1 MFVGETVQGL
11 TCLRRG
17 GEEMCAL
24 SFWSQPGCLVAACME
39 YCFGVLGGR
48 VFSEINPVV
57 SKDVSGMVTVN
68 FYTKINH
75 IYLTQAYIDILL
87 GHDTY
92 VIIKLI
98 KLEFKM
104 LHLCVG
110 PL

>member
-1 MFVGETVQGL
+1 
-11 TCLRRG
+11 
-17 GEEMCAL
+17 
-24 SFWSQPGCLVAACME
+24 ME

-68 FYTKINH
+68 FYTKINL